1 MKKNTN
7 NTAVLLKVL
16 GLLSLFAFSACS
28 MPLDG
33 DYSSG
38 TSSGLR
44 NISFML
50 TDSVIKTR
58 GFMGGSVVYNPSDL
72 SVSQLSN
79 GVVVALRF
87 GKINRI
93 DAGNNQYVYADDEDD
108 AVFGYINV
116 SDVNND
122 SISFDYYEFEYD
134 EKNAVKKSSFV
145 LRNGDFADIN
155 SDGYNDVVYRPAPT
169 VRPGSE
175 KSMWLTFINDPNE
188 YFYSTMFSVLPQQYA
203 RSVYPGGI
211 IGVNTEGRYIV
222 NKYDIGTSNRAAVK
236 SIIYGDYVIDLVDS
250 TVGMYV
256 GNDSTKNAR
265 VIEENDIK
273 VIEPSVDD
281 DPELYVYKNQEFTGE
296 YSINALLK
304 ALPSSMVKGDIDSM
318 SISEGVELL
327 NNLIKSNSFIYDII
341 KENPGEAAN
350 KIMSEISGADFSSD
364 LMKIITNRC
373 ALSEIFPN
381 LAPKVNL
388 ISNSLCVIFPYY
400 SENLGELIDEK
411 EKENVRSVVK
421 TTVENH
427 SKSLSEL
434 EKELSDLVAK
444 RNETEIKYNELK
456 KKDAEIDSLT
466 QKLADLK
473 NKKRCVDNIKQ
484 IQAELQQIVGNGS
497 RAVVEEDYR
506 AINSFNNNTNPPAIS
521 TRYLVLLNDLKIAQ
535 KYQGYDFASEISAIE
550 KQIKDFNNK
559 NPDIKNEI
567 SRLGKEVKHL
577 GELIYIAE
585 TRVNE
590 KKAVKETENVVK
602 EISDPDKEAPGWIQ
616 YQAERA
622 AILSVFEKLY
632 SFNLLPTLAAM
643 TNVQQIVDIVDGTNA
658 AIKVGVGGSFTV
670 TNYNPRIDLTLCVLV
685 QAELEDELEVSIN
698 EVSLFT
704 KDDDKIVLEDGI
716 GATQKESGLS
726 EADFEKKLSEQTA
739 KMKKDVGIDKFFMG
753 FNQDG
758 EAVSANVS
766 VSDCAKTFHKAIP
779 LGSVF
784 PIVATFDAKFDIL
797 FSCLVVGQFQD
808 CFVGGLAVYGY
819 KLSCG
824 VDWGFRKKVLGVPV
838 PWTFYA
844 NPYSHFDSIAKAAG
858 YAGFKKQDISGVRIG
873 AGIKLQIVPVLELGA
888 GVGIGASVASVS
900 ADIGISF
907 PVTIFLPISTTNG
920 LVFDTN
926 FKPLLFNEFEVDF
939 GARFDLVARANL
951 DPPLVNPLQFTWPL
965 MKLGEYNKEILKV
978 RYENFKKVD

>member
-1 MKKNTN
+1 
-7 NTAVLLKVL
+7 
-16 GLLSLFAFSACS
+16 
-28 MPLDG
+28 
-33 DYSSG
+33 
-38 TSSGLR
+38 
-44 NISFML
+44 
-50 TDSVIKTR
+50 
-58 GFMGGSVVYNPSDL
+58 
-72 SVSQLSN
+72 
-79 GVVVALRF
+79 
-87 GKINRI
+87 
-93 DAGNNQYVYADDEDD
+93 
-108 AVFGYINV
+108 
-116 SDVNND
+116 
-122 SISFDYYEFEYD
+122 
-134 EKNAVKKSSFV
+134 
-145 LRNGDFADIN
+145 
-155 SDGYNDVVYRPAPT
+155 
-169 VRPGSE
+169 
-175 KSMWLTFINDPNE
+175 
-188 YFYSTMFSVLPQQYA
+188 
-203 RSVYPGGI
+203 
-211 IGVNTEGRYIV
+211 
-222 NKYDIGTSNRAAVK
+222 
-236 SIIYGDYVIDLVDS
+236 
-250 TVGMYV
+250 
-256 GNDSTKNAR
+256 
-265 VIEENDIK
+265 
-273 VIEPSVDD
+273 
-281 DPELYVYKNQEFTGE
+281 
-296 YSINALLK
+296 
-304 ALPSSMVKGDIDSM
+304 
-318 SISEGVELL
+318 
-327 NNLIKSNSFIYDII
+327 
-341 KENPGEAAN
+341 
-350 KIMSEISGADFSSD
+350 MSEISGADFSSD

-590 KKAVKETENVVK
+590 KKAVKENENVVK

-643 TNVQQIVDIVDGTNA
+643 TKVQQIVDIVDGTNA

-766 VSDCAKTFHKAIP
+766 VSDCAKTFHKVIP

-926 FKPLLFNEFEVDF
+926 FKPFLFNEFEVDF